1 MKQKYFSYVLLFR
14 FYFHIDASTKGKQ
27 VISTKAF
34 HDLARYFFVNNPVL
48 GGTIVLKGNAPMKQ
62 TKSFEI
68 IMGAY
73 T

>member
-34 HDLARYFFVNNPVL
+34 HDLARYFFVNNPVFRRHNSTQ
-48 GGTIVLKGNAPMKQ
+48 GKCANEAD
-62 TKSFEI
+62 
-68 IMGAY
+68 
-73 T
+73 